1 MVLLDNFNEKRL
13 EKIQIREDTID
24 KMEERVTS
32 YLVSLGTLDLSDYE
46 NTSVTSLMRIEAEIE
61 KVGDYSYRLAKTIEH
76 MNENDIKVSKKAREE
91 LQNLYNLTE
100 DILIRTIKIIKTRDL
115 NGILDTEALK
125 EIAEI
130 KREEYKSEH
139 IRRLKEGLCNVESG
153 ISFLE
158 ILTIFEKIVYHC
170 VNATIAVSNMV
181 KNENFITKQDFS
193 RRIYED
199 HSDKLKEKLNEY
211 SLKNAG

>member
-1 MVLLDNFNEKRL
+1 
-13 EKIQIREDTID
+13 
-24 KMEERVTS
+24 
-32 YLVSLGTLDLSDYE
+32 
-46 NTSVTSLMRIEAEIE
+46 MRIESEIE
-61 KVGDYSYRLAKTIEH
+61 KVGDYAFRLAKTIEH
-76 MNENDIKVSKKAREE
+76 MHENDIIVSDKAKEE
-91 LQNLYNLTE
+91 LKNMFNLTE
-100 DILIRTIKIIKTRDL
+100 EMLIKTIEIIKTKKL

-125 EIAEI
+125 EVAEI
-130 KREEYKSEH
+130 KREEYKNEH

-158 ILTIFEKIVYHC
+158 ILTVFEKITYHC

-211 SLKNAG
+211 SLKYAG